1 MKSTRAAG
9 RYSKALMEL
18 AIERNAL
25 EQTKNDALVVLNAIK
40 NSKELRNLLASP
52 IIKPAQ
58 KQDLLAQIFGQH
70 VTELTSL
77 FIALVVK
84 QGRDQMLENVFAAF
98 MNDYREHMNIL
109 EATFTTSTNVPA
121 STLASIKQ
129 KLEHAT
135 GKTIEITQHV
145 EPSLIGGYIV
155 DMKNY
160 RLDASLAGGMK
171 KLKRELSK

>member
-9 RYSKALMEL
+9 RYSKALIEL
-18 AIERNAL
+18 ALERNAL
-25 EQTKNDALVVLNAIK
+25 EQIKTDALVVLNAIE

-58 KQDLLAQIFGQH
+58 KHGLLSQIFGEH
-70 VTELTSL
+70 VSELTML
-77 FIALVVK
+77 FIALIVK
-84 QGRDQMLENVFAAF
+84 QGRDQVLEQIFGAVI
-98 MNDYREHMNIL
+98 NDYREHMNIL
-109 EATFTTSTNVPA
+109 EATFTTSTTVPA
-121 STLASIKQ
+121 STLAAIKQ

-135 GKTIEITQHV
+135 GKTIEINATV
-145 EPSLIGGYIV
+145 DSRLIGGYIV